1 MGLYHRENAQEDFL
15 VLAGECLLI
24 VEGEERKLKTWD
36 FFHCP
41 PGTEHIIVGAGKEP
55 AVVLAVGARGRRR
68 KGLVY
73 PVSEVATEAQGG
85 RRAGDDRPVGG
96 VRQLRRLEALA
107 VPGRLAARP
116 LGAYGLSRGPRTT
129 GAQAYTWRMR
139 QILTVRV
146 GQIAGKYGEHAPMAT
161 TCCNACRACV
171 TTNVM
176 TVLVGAGATAGVF
189 FTRAVRRLSA
199 KPSS

>member
-15 VLAGECLLI
+15 VLAGECLLL

-73 PVSEVATEAQGG
+73 PVSKAALKHKAGVEQETTDPSEAYGGFETGSAPSTRKAGYPTCSHSRQVGKIG
-85 RRAGDDRPVGG
+85 RRRPAPPAGRPT
-96 VRQLRRLEALA
+96 RDQR
-107 VPGRLAARP
+107 
-116 LGAYGLSRGPRTT
+116 
-129 GAQAYTWRMR
+129 
-139 QILTVRV
+139 
-146 GQIAGKYGEHAPMAT
+146 AGTCSMPCAT
-161 TCCNACRACV
+161 PA
-171 TTNVM
+171 
-176 TVLVGAGATAGVF
+176 
-189 FTRAVRRLSA
+189 
-199 KPSS
+199 